1 MRVALRG
8 DSLIERVALVLGKAP
23 VPAGYTFGAM
33 AVARVIGVAQRVGI
47 FALLAGN
54 ELGADEVAER
64 LDLSPAPTRMALDV
78 LVGEGILARH
88 GDAYLLGAAGRS
100 WLDPS
105 SATYIGT
112 YIAHT
117 AEYWGWWA
125 DIENVLRGGEP
136 ISLHEAPAGDPG
148 WQTYIRG
155 QYELARLSAA
165 GVARAIPVPSG
176 STSLLDLG
184 GGHGWFAA
192 SVCKRHRGLRATV
205 MDLPGS
211 ASVGRQIAAEG
222 DFADIVAF
230 TDGDMFTADLGGP
243 HDVVLCGSLLHHF
256 DPDQI
261 GTILTRAR
269 AALRTGGT
277 IAVVD
282 LFHSEKR
289 PTSSAAIFELFFH
302 LTSGQDTPTEQTLT
316 ASLVSSGFS
325 TPRRRDVVV
334 LPDLRLY
341 TARAV

>member
-1 MRVALRG
+1 MRIALRG
-8 DSLIERVALVLGKAP
+8 DNFIERVALALGKAP
-23 VPAGYTFGAM
+23 IPAGYAFSAM
-33 AVARVIGVAQRVGI
+33 AVARIIGISQRVGI
-47 FALLAGN
+47 FALLASN
-54 ELGADEVAER
+54 ELRADEVADR

-88 GDAYLLGAAGRS
+88 GHAYLLGAAGRP

-112 YIAHT
+112 YVAHT

-125 DIENVLRGGEP
+125 DIENVLRGGKP
-136 ISLHEAPAGDPG
+136 ISLHDGPASDPG

-165 GVARAIPVPSG
+165 SVARAIPVPTG

-205 MDLPGS
+205 VDLPGS
-211 ASVGRQIAAEG
+211 AIVGRQIAAER
-222 DFADIVAF
+222 DFANIVEYV
-230 TDGDMFTADLGGP
+230 DGDIFTTDLGGP
-243 HDVVLCGSLLHHF
+243 HDVVMCGSLLHHF

-316 ASLVSSGFS
+316 TQLASSGFS
-325 TPRRRDVVV
+325 KPRRRDLVV

>member
-8 DSLIERVALVLGKAP
+8 DSLIERVAIVLGKAP
-23 VPAGYTFGAM
+23 VPAGYAFGAM
-33 AVARVIGVAQRVGI
+33 AVARIIGIAQRVGI
-47 FALLAGN
+47 FALLASN
-54 ELGADEVAER
+54 ELRADEVAER
-64 LDLSPAPTRMALDV
+64 LDLSPAPTRMTLDV
-78 LVGEGILARH
+78 LVGEGVLARH
-88 GDAYLLGAAGRS
+88 GHAYRLGAAGRP

-112 YIAHT
+112 YVAHT

-125 DIENVLRGGEP
+125 DVENVLRGGPP
-136 ISLHEAPAGDPG
+136 ISLHDAPAGDPG
-148 WQTYIRG
+148 WETYIRG

-165 GVARAIPVPSG
+165 SVARAIPVPTG

-192 SVCKRHRGLRATV
+192 SVCTRHQGLRATV

-211 ASVGRQIAAEG
+211 AIVGRQIAAEG
-222 DFADIVAF
+222 DFAKIVDF
-230 TDGDMFTADLGGP
+230 IDGDIFTAELGGP
-243 HDVVLCGSLLHHF
+243 HDVVMCCSLLHHF

-261 GTILTRAR
+261 GTLMTRAR
-269 AALRTGGT
+269 ASLRTGGT

-282 LFHSEKR
+282 LFHSENR

-302 LTSGQDTPTEQTLT
+302 LTSGQDTPTEETLT
-316 ASLVSSGFS
+316 AALVSAGFS
-325 TPRRRDVVV
+325 KPRRRDLVV

-341 TARAV
+341 TARAI